1 MRQHL
6 KTIGACVATALA
18 VGATAATA
26 ATLITGAQV
35 KNNSLTGADIK
46 DLRSGD
52 IRDRSIRLRDLS
64 AEVRKAIASGNVPS
78 SGSSVGAPG
87 APGAPGTPGAP
98 GPAGQS
104 GKDATSSS
112 GNWGVQSRNVIG
124 SPDIDLRDGPATP
137 PLGKGSLK
145 FLVGSNAEK
154 AAYGNEQDFFG
165 QPVSGLTAVGFR
177 VYTTGEN
184 NVAGSPNMPSIVF
197 EIDPNL
203 TASATNFSSLVFVPN
218 NSASNQWSPYI
229 DATQAGSGF
238 WFMTGAAGTATG
250 CNQTTTCT
258 FAAMQTKLTDGGDE
272 ATILTLG
279 VTKGRDFAWQGAID
293 GLRINSQV
301 FDFEATGVTAGA
313 A

>member
-1 MRQHL
+1 M

-64 AEVRKAIASGNVPS
+64 AEVRKALASGNAPS
-78 SGSSVGAPG
+78 SSSSVGAPG

-104 GKDATSSS
+104 GRDATSSS

-124 SPDIDLRDGPATP
+124 SPDIDLRDGPADP
-137 PLGKGSLK
+137 PLGSGSLK
-145 FLVGSNAEK
+145 FLVGSNTEK

-165 QPVSGLTAVGFR
+165 QQVSGLTAVGFR

-184 NVAGSPNMPSIVF
+184 TAVGNPNMPSIVF

-203 TASATNFSSLVFVPN
+203 AASATNFSSLVFVPK

-229 DATQAGSGF
+229 DAVDAAAGF
-238 WFMTGAAGTATG
+238 WFMTGAAGTVTG
-250 CNQTTTCT
+250 CNQTTTCS
-258 FAAMQTKLTDGGDE
+258 FAQMQTALGDGGDP
-272 ATILTLG
+272 ATILTVG

-293 GLRINSQV
+293 GLRINAQV
-301 FDFEATGVTAGA
+301 FDFEANGVSSGA

>member
-1 MRQHL
+1 MRQHM
-6 KTIGACVATALA
+6 KVIGACVATALA
-18 VGATAATA
+18 VGATTATA
-26 ATLITGAQV
+26 ATLITGARV

-46 DLRSGD
+46 DIRSGD
-52 IRDRSIRLRDLS
+52 IKDGSLRLRDLN
-64 AEVRKAIASGNVPS
+64 AEVRKAIASGKLPI
-78 SGSSVGAPG
+78 SGSSTAAPG
-87 APGAPGTPGAP
+87 ANGANGAQ

-124 SPDIDLRDGPATP
+124 SPDIDLREGPANP

-145 FLVGSNAEK
+145 FLVGSGTEK

-165 QPVSGLTAVGFR
+165 QPVSGLTSVGFR

-184 NVAGSPNMPSIVF
+184 AGRGNPNMPSIVF

-203 TASATNFSSLVFVPN
+203 VANGTNFTSLVFVPT
-218 NSASNQWSPYI
+218 NSVANQWSPYI
-229 DATQAGSGF
+229 DATQATSGF

-250 CNQTTTCT
+250 CNQTTTCSFT
-258 FAAMQTKLTDGGDE
+258 QMQAALADGGDA
-272 ATILTLG
+272 ATILTVG
-279 VTKGRDFAWQGAID
+279 VTKGRDFEWQGAID

-301 FDFEATGVTAGA
+301 FDFEANGVTAGTA
-313 A
+313 

>member
-1 MRQHL
+1 MRQHV

-18 VGATAATA
+18 VGATTATA
-26 ATLITGAQV
+26 ATLITGARV

-52 IRDRSIRLRDLS
+52 IRDRSIRLSDLS
-64 AEVRKAIASGNVPS
+64 TEVRRAIASGNVPS
-78 SGSSVGAPG
+78 SGSSI
-87 APGAPGTPGAP
+87 GAPGTPGAP
-98 GPAGQS
+98 GAQGPAGQS
-104 GKDATSSS
+104 GRDATSSS

-124 SPDIDLRDGPATP
+124 SPDIDLRAGPADP
-137 PLGKGSLK
+137 PLGSGSLK
-145 FLVGSNAEK
+145 FLVGSGSEK

-165 QPVSGLTAVGFR
+165 QPVSGVTAVGFR

-184 NVAGSPNMPSIVF
+184 NAAGNPNMPSIVF

-203 TASATNFSSLVFVPN
+203 ASNPTNFSSLVFVPN
-218 NSASNQWSPYI
+218 NSPSNQWSPYI
-229 DATQAGSGF
+229 DATQTGSGF
-238 WFMTGAAGTATG
+238 WFLTGAAGTATG

-258 FAAMQTKLTDGGDE
+258 FEAMQTKLADGGDA
-272 ATILTLG
+272 ATILTVG
-279 VTKGRDFAWQGAID
+279 VSKGRDFAWQGAVD

-301 FDFEATGVTAGA
+301 FDFEASGVSAGA

>member
-1 MRQHL
+1 M
-6 KTIGACVATALA
+6 KVIGACVATALA
-18 VGATAATA
+18 VGATTATA
-26 ATLITGAQV
+26 ATLITGARV

-52 IRDRSIRLRDLS
+52 IKDGSLRLRDLN
-64 AEVRKAIASGNVPS
+64 AEVRKAIASGKLPV
-78 SGSSVGAPG
+78 SGSSTAAPG
-87 APGAPGTPGAP
+87 ANGANGAQ

-104 GKDATSSS
+104 GRDATSSS
-112 GNWGVQSRNVIG
+112 GNWGVESRNVIG
-124 SPDIDLRDGPATP
+124 SPDIDLREGPATP

-145 FLVGSNAEK
+145 FLVGSGTEK

-184 NVAGSPNMPSIVF
+184 AALGTPNMPSILF

-203 TASATNFSSLVFVPN
+203 GANPTNFTSLVFVPT
-218 NSASNQWSPYI
+218 NSVANQWSPYI
-229 DATQAGSGF
+229 DATTSGF

-258 FAAMQTKLTDGGDE
+258 FTQMQAALADGGDA
-272 ATILTLG
+272 ATILTVG

-293 GLRINSQV
+293 ALRINSQV
-301 FDFEATGVTAGA
+301 FDFEANGVTAGA